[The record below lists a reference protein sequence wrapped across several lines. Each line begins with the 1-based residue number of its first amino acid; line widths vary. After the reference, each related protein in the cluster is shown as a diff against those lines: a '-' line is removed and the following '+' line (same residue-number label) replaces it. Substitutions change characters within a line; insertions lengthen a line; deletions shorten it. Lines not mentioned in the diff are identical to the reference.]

1 MSGSHHPAPASSWP
15 PRLDIHQVDPGE
27 AAWGE
32 RSALFELG
40 AARACEPPPPP
51 AEHGELDPKLDQD
64 DVGQLFSEYRYYV
77 AKIGRRILGTGSD
90 VDDLIQDVFL
100 TTVKDVHKI
109 KDPARLRAWLG
120 TVTTRMAKRRRFRR
134 ASQPVSNHDDL
145 DELADLANEDG
156 PGPESTADLSGNIQ
170 KVLSLPDELRTPW
183 MLKHVEGCTL
193 QDVAKRCECSLST
206 AARRIQT
213 ASGRISRRR

>member
-1 MSGSHHPAPASSWP
+1 MD
-15 PRLDIHQVDPGE
+15 LHQVEGGE

-32 RSALFELG
+32 ATLLELR
-40 AARACEPPPPP
+40 AARGCESLPPLPESDLE
-51 AEHGELDPKLDQD
+51 ARLDQD
-64 DVGQLFSEYRYYV
+64 DVAQLFSQYRYYV

-109 KDPARLRAWLG
+109 KDPARLRAWSRCPA
-120 TVTTRMAKRRRFRR
+120 TRMAKRRRFRR

-145 DELADLANEDG
+145 DELTDLANEEG

-183 MLKHVEGCTL
+183 VLKHVEGCTL
-193 QDVAKRCECSLST
+193 QDVAKRCDCSLST

-213 ASGRISRRR
+213 ASGRIHRRR